1 MEELNSE
8 RIIGSCLEINSD
20 ITRMKF
26 EESRLPRFFT
36 NLRANYYRKK
46 LIKTVKKLNKAN
58 IALSRENIIELLSY
72 VFSNFPPTGTYDI
85 ISKTY
90 HVVKNDG
97 NIDIWSCNVIVSPNR
112 AYHISIDN
120 IEKQFEVTIIDN
132 ENNKGT
138 RSYSIRLT
146 KLDTTNKNLNH
157 YIKELN
163 ESLIKVIMN
172 YTLSVIENSDNLE
185 RKSL

>member
-20 ITRMKF
+20 IIRMKF
-26 EESRLPRFFT
+26 EESRLPRFFN
-36 NLRANYYRKK
+36 NLRSNYYRKR
-46 LIKTVKKLNKAN
+46 LIKTVKKLQKAN

-85 ISKTY
+85 IRKTT
-90 HVVKNDG
+90 HTFNVEK
-97 NIDIWSCNVIVSPNR
+97 NIDIWSCNIVVSKNR
-112 AYHISIDN
+112 AYRISIDN
-120 IEKQFEVTIIDN
+120 IEKLFDVTIIDG
-132 ENNKGT
+132 ESGSGT
-138 RSYSIRLT
+138 KTYSTSLS
-146 KLDTTNKNLNH
+146 KLETSNKNLSH

-172 YTLSVIENSDNLE
+172 YILTVIEDSNKLE